1 MSYFNLVCS
10 ETWLISLFKYISR
23 FPFVVQWLRIC
34 LAIQETPVPSL
45 AQSRTQL
52 KRLSSMHNEQH
63 LAFPIYQYTAEIS
76 ILQIKLILRNN
87 HIIFHDLK
95 ILMHSSPITCLLK
108 GFHFHSSS
116 IFVVFYSAFATAN
129 NVQKTF

>member
-1 MSYFNLVCS
+1 
-10 ETWLISLFKYISR
+10 
-23 FPFVVQWLRIC
+23 
-34 LAIQETPVPSL
+34 
-45 AQSRTQL
+45 
-52 KRLSSMHNEQH
+52 MHNEQH

-108 GFHFHSSS
+108 GFRFHSSS
-116 IFVVFYSAFATAN
+116 IFVVFYSAFDTAN